1 MTVLAIDIGGTKI
14 AAALFTEEGTILK
27 SEKVKLKGFKGKDA
41 GSLITEQCSKYIEFA
56 SLAKNPVRSI
66 GLSVPGIYYSDH
78 GRVWAPNIPGW
89 DRYPLLEEIK
99 TITEGIPVTID
110 SDRACHM
117 LGELWMGNAR
127 GCKDAIFIAVG
138 TGIGAGILVDG
149 EILRGSR
156 DIAGS
161 IGWMALN
168 RPFRKDYVDC
178 GCFEYHASG
187 EGLARVARE
196 YLEKE
201 DEYRGELR
209 GKIPEE
215 ISSRD
220 ILSLFN
226 EGDELCRRVI
236 EEAIEYWGMAVANLV
251 SIFNPEKIIFG
262 GGLFGPAK
270 SLLPAI
276 KSEARRWAQPV
287 SIRQLE
293 IENSALQE
301 DAGLYGCA
309 YLALKSLSKLNK
321 DEYVQ

>member
-1 MTVLAIDIGGTKI
+1 MTLLAIDIGGTKV
-14 AAALFTEEGTILK
+14 AAALFNEQGIILK
-27 SEKVKLKGFKGKDA
+27 KEKINLSGRKGREVSTLVA
-41 GSLITEQCSKYIEFA
+41 EQINKFIEFA
-56 SLAKNPVRSI
+56 RKEKDPVRSI
-66 GLSVPGIYYSDH
+66 GLSVPGIYYNEQ

-89 DRYPLLEEIK
+89 DSYPLLEDIK
-99 TITEGIPVTID
+99 TISVGIPVTID

-138 TGIGAGILVDG
+138 TGIGAGILVNG

-161 IGWMALN
+161 VGWMALDK
-168 RPFRKDYVDC
+168 PFRKDYVDC

-187 EGLARVARE
+187 AGLAKVARE
-196 YLEKE
+196 YLEK
-201 DEYRGELR
+201 DNEYNGELR
-209 GKIPEE
+209 GKIPGE
-215 ISSRD
+215 INSHD
-220 ILSLFN
+220 ILSLFTL
-226 EGDELCRRVI
+226 GDKLCKKVI

-270 SLLPAI
+270 SLLPSI
-276 KSEARRWAQPV
+276 KREATRWAQPISV
-287 SIRQLE
+287 RQFE

-309 YLALKSLSKLNK
+309 YLALKNIS
-321 DEYVQ
+321 

>member
-1 MTVLAIDIGGTKI
+1 MTLLAIDIGGTKI
-14 AAALFTEEGTILK
+14 AAALFSEEGIIVK
-27 SEKVKLKGFKGKDA
+27 KEKINLQGRKGKEV
-41 GSLITEQCSKYIEFA
+41 STLIAEQVNKFIEFA
-56 SLAKNPVRSI
+56 RLEKDPARSI
-66 GLSVPGIYYSDH
+66 GLSVPGIYYSDQ

-89 DRYPLLEEIK
+89 DSYPLLEEIK
-99 TITEGIPVTID
+99 TISEGIPVTID

-117 LGELWMGNAR
+117 LGEVWMGNAR

-138 TGIGAGILVDG
+138 TGIGAGILVNG

-168 RPFRKDYVDC
+168 KPFRKDYVDC

-187 EGLARVARE
+187 AGIAKVTRE

-209 GKIPEE
+209 GKIPEG
-215 ISSRD
+215 INSHD
-220 ILSLFN
+220 VLSLFTK
-226 EGDELCRRVI
+226 GDKLCKKVI

-270 SLLPAI
+270 SLLPSI
-276 KSEARRWAQPV
+276 KSEAMRWAQPI

-309 YLALKSLSKLNK
+309 YLALKNYSKFNT
-321 DEYVQ
+321 

>member
-1 MTVLAIDIGGTKI
+1 MTLLAIDIGGTKV
-14 AAALFTEEGTILK
+14 AAALFNEQGIILK
-27 SEKVKLKGFKGKDA
+27 KEKINLRGRKGREVSTLVA
-41 GSLITEQCSKYIEFA
+41 EQINKFIEFA
-56 SLAKNPVRSI
+56 RKEKDPVRSI
-66 GLSVPGIYYSDH
+66 GLSVPGIYYNEQ

-89 DRYPLLEEIK
+89 DSYPLLEDIK
-99 TITEGIPVTID
+99 TISEGIPVTID

-138 TGIGAGILVDG
+138 TGIGAGILVNG

-161 IGWMALN
+161 VGWMALN
-168 RPFRKDYVDC
+168 KPFRKDYVDC

-187 EGLARVARE
+187 AGLAKVARE
-196 YLEKE
+196 YLEK
-201 DEYRGELR
+201 DNEYNGELR

-215 ISSRD
+215 INSHD
-220 ILSLFN
+220 ILSLFTR
-226 EGDELCRRVI
+226 GDELCKKVI
-236 EEAIEYWGMAVANLV
+236 DEAIEYWGMAVANLV

-270 SLLPAI
+270 SLLPSI
-276 KSEARRWAQPV
+276 KREAMRWAQPI
-287 SIRQLE
+287 SIRQFE
-293 IENSALQE
+293 IENSVLQE

-309 YLALKSLSKLNK
+309 YLALKNIS
-321 DEYVQ
+321 